1 VIAVALLVI
10 AAVILLTVG
19 VVTAAT
25 TPDYLNFFGASIRT
39 TSAQIFLIGAIC
51 TWILLVACWLLMAGV
66 RRSHERGA
74 ELAAAK
80 RQAMADRVAGSTG
93 QPPSRDRIYWT
104 DRRYRIDRNADTL
117 VLSTLAKRTG
127 SRDRPDRQPPAEER
141 AQARPAEE

>member
-1 VIAVALLVI
+1 MIAVALLVI
-10 AAVILLTVG
+10 AAVVLLTVG
-19 VVTAAT
+19 VVTAET

-80 RQAMADRVAGSTG
+80 RQATEDRAGSAG
-93 QPPSRDRIYWT
+93 RAAARDRIYWT
-104 DRRYRIDRNADTL
+104 DRRYWIDRNADTL
-117 VLSTLAKRTG
+117 VLSALADRTG
-127 SRDRPDRQPPAEER
+127 PRGRPDRQPSAEEC